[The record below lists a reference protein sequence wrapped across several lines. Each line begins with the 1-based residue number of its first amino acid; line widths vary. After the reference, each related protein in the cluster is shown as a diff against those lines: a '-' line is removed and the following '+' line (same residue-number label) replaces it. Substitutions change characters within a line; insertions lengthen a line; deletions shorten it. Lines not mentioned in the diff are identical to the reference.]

1 MTMKTL
7 WSSPFFFFSLSL
19 SMVTRCHLGMS
30 LSPGS
35 WSNNERVARP
45 MVTVMDLLA
54 LLKGELGDPYLE
66 LQPSFL
72 S

>member
-1 MTMKTL
+1 MKTL
-7 WSSPFFFFSLSL
+7 WASPFFLS
-19 SMVTRCHLGMS
+19 VVRRCHLGMN

-45 MVTVMDLLA
+45 MVTVTDLLA
-54 LLKGELGDPYLE
+54 LLKGGLRDPYLE